1 MDESRNYV
9 PNEYPNTNFVVGRTS
24 PTLLNATTLT
34 YNPDVNAPLGTT
46 YGGGGYFWEQTLRLS
61 WQISTKD
68 KLGIYYNNKK
78 RETNGATN
86 TSLESLATTY
96 FFPFSDQLA
105 QWSRP
110 HTNRLL
116 FEAAFWR
123 HQETWGSRP
132 ATSDRVDPLAVG
144 VTDNNPQ
151 TLVPDYI
158 QLVQNY
164 HGRVGANYTP
174 SHNPNY
180 RANFAMSYV
189 TGAHSWKTG
198 VDINGANRVSWAA
211 SNIPQLR
218 RGARW
223 PATAWAS
230 AFQCRQR

>member
-1 MDESRNYV
+1 MADQHQ
-9 PNEYPNTNFVVGRTS
+9 GQAGD
-24 PTLLNATTLT
+24 LLQQQEA
-34 YNPDVNAPLGTT
+34 
-46 YGGGGYFWEQTLRLS
+46 EH
-61 WQISTKD
+61 
-68 KLGIYYNNKK
+68 
-78 RETNGATN
+78 TNGATN

-174 SHNPNY
+174 
-180 RANFAMSYV
+180 
-189 TGAHSWKTG
+189 
-198 VDINGANRVSWAA
+198 
-211 SNIPQLR
+211 PQSELPRQLLR
-218 RGARW
+218 
-223 PATAWAS
+223 
-230 AFQCRQR
+230 CRT